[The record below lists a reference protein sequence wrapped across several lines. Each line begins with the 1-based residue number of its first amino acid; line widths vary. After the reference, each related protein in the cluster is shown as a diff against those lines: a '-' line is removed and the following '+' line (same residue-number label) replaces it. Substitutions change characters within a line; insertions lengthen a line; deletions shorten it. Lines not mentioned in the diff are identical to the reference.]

1 MNRMQGITRLSFV
14 IGRRVRTLLFVL
26 FLLPLSTLAQFN
38 TNRLMMSGRI
48 ALQYEDYVLSIQYFN
63 RVISLKPYLYEPWQ
77 LRAVAKFYL
86 DDFVGAEQDA
96 TKAISLNPYIDNL
109 FDLRAISRIRQGN
122 YKEAISDYDQAIKI
136 NPSIMGYWYNR
147 ALCYFNEKDYD
158 KALQQTDSVISKWNK
173 NASAYSL
180 KAEIFLNKKDTTQ
193 AAEWLDKSLALDP
206 YNANAWTMRAYIA
219 VNKKQWKQADK
230 CLTEAIRLKPTEVN
244 NYVTRAL
251 ARINLNNLR
260 GVMADYDKAIELD
273 PDNFL
278 AHYNRGLI
286 RVQLGD
292 DNRAVEDFNFVIRM
306 EPSNWMAIYN
316 RAVLLDRIGDLRG
329 AIRDYTTVINQFP
342 NFWTGLQQRA
352 SCYRRLGMTAKA
364 ELDEFR
370 IFKAQM
376 DKHIGIQQRWSRS
389 KLRNVRKRSE
399 INLDKYNEI
408 VVEDEPTVDHEYNSA
423 YRGHV
428 QNKRV
433 EADIL
438 PMYLLSYTMYDNG
451 VRSYQAFD
459 KDVEMFNAS
468 AQPLHEIYVNCNAA
482 PMDSSRIH
490 RYFVLIDSLTLRLD
504 ATSTTA
510 QINGSLRNGVLSL
523 LLQRAVAYSTVQN
536 YDAALADLDT
546 YVSIDSTSS
555 LAFWQRAVSL
565 YQIYRYGQS
574 KDTEGQLRI
583 SLIKD
588 NFQHAIARNRQNAYL
603 YYDYANFCFSQ
614 KDYGEAADYYGK
626 AIALDGKLAEAYY
639 NRGMTRI
646 LMNQRKEGIADL
658 SKAGELGLYDA
669 YSVIKRYSKDK

>member
-122 YKEAISDYDQAIKI
+122 YKEAISDYDQAIRI

-158 KALQQTDSVISKWNK
+158 KALQQTDSVIGKWNK

-193 AAEWLDKSLALDP
+193 AAEWLDKSLTLDP

-468 AQPLHEIYVNCNAA
+468 AHPLHEIYVNCNAA

-626 AIALDGKLAEAYY
+626 AIALDSKLAEAYY